1 MAGYN
6 TTDSISDTSKT
17 RRFNRLWLCG
27 IGAGIALAF
36 GLKSIH
42 DTDAGN
48 YGLCDAEVSDEKR
61 RRSGRYDRAIGV
73 SRDLVQRIKDEV
85 AAPGL
90 VIGVS
95 VDGQQ
100 VWCEGFGYAD
110 LENRMACRPETVMR
124 IASVSKSLTTTA
136 VGRLVEEGKLDLD
149 LPIQQYVPEFP
160 AKQFDGEDVTITTR
174 MILSHLSGIRHYERD
189 AKKVRASRE
198 KASRAP
204 RPPACKEPTSLN
216 KNKSKDSKTEENIAT
231 TKESKQ
237 AKSAERRKEFD
248 QEEYYLKTNIENV
261 VQALDLFK
269 DDPLIF
275 KPGSTF
281 LYSTHAFTLLS
292 AVVERAAGQGFVDHM
307 KNLFHELG
315 MVHTVPEENEPIIY
329 HRSRFYHLN
338 KKGRVV
344 NCPYVD
350 NSYKWAGGG
359 FLSTAGDLLL
369 FGNALLYSYQLAQL
383 KDTRG
388 LLPGFLR
395 PQTSLD
401 LWAPVYRPEP
411 RWDKD
416 GLYAQGWLVVEK
428 SQKYGQCKS
437 RRHYV
442 SHTGGAVGAS
452 SVLLILP
459 SEETLCQPDGTK
471 SEFLPQG
478 VVVSIITNMQSVGLN
493 STALKIAYEFD
504 KACKRSL

>member
-1 MAGYN
+1 MNAWVQQQQQRRYVVKSG
-6 TTDSISDTSKT
+6 TDTSRT
-17 RRFNRLWLCG
+17 RFNVWLWG
-27 IGAGIALAF
+27 AGAGIVLAL
-36 GLKSIH
+36 GLKYRTGGGDS
-42 DTDAGN
+42 GS
-48 YGLCDAEVSDEKR
+48 CDAEVSDEER
-61 RRSGRYDRAIGV
+61 TVSGRYDAAIRV
-73 SRDLVQRIKDEV
+73 SRDLVARIKDEV
-85 AAPGL
+85 GAPGL

-110 LENRMACRPETVMR
+110 LENRTACRPETVMR
-124 IASVSKSLTTTA
+124 IASISKPLTTAA
-136 VGRLVEEGKLDLD
+136 VARLCEEGKLDLD
-149 LPIQQYVPEFP
+149 VPVQQYVPEFP

-174 MILSHLSGIRHYERD
+174 MIVSHLSGIRHYERD
-189 AKKVRASRE
+189 VKKVRENRE
-198 KASRAP
+198 KKR
-204 RPPACKEPTSLN
+204 SLI
-216 KNKSKDSKTEENIAT
+216 KAEVKTTKAEENM
-231 TKESKQ
+231 TKETKQ
-237 AKSAERRKEFD
+237 AKPTERKKEFE
-248 QEEYYLKTNIENV
+248 QEEYYLKTNFENV

-292 AVVERAAGQGFVDHM
+292 AVVERAAGQSFLDHM

-315 MVHTVPEENEPIIY
+315 MVNTVPDKNDPIVY

-344 NCPYVD
+344 NCPGPEG
-350 NSYKWAGGG
+350 A

-383 KDTRG
+383 KDTKG

-395 PQTSLD
+395 PQSSLD
-401 LWAPVYRPEP
+401 LWAPLYRTEGS
-411 RWDKD
+411 WDKD

-459 SEETLCQPDGTK
+459 SEGTLQPKGTRA
-471 SEFLPQG
+471 EFLPQG
-478 VVVSIITNMQSVGLN
+478 TVVTIITNMQSVGLN

-504 KACKRSL
+504 KVCKKSL